1 MPVYLFTFHSHGSWL
16 PDHKQ
21 GYTRKKQGVLPADP
35 AMAERYRDNMTTGVV
50 RFDQQTQSTL
60 IAAVQEKA
68 DVKGWAA
75 HAIATDPTHAHIL
88 LSWSDDTAPLD
99 VRRGLKA
106 SITRQLNRAIRKQT
120 WLSQGGSRKPIK
132 DSAHFTHL
140 IRTYLPK
147 HQGQIWIAPQHRAAQ
162 APRGYHPR
170 AKP

>member
-88 LSWSDDTAPLD
+88 LSWSDDTAPLIRD
-99 VRRGLKA
+99 WKIAVTFPR
-106 SITRQLNRAIRKQT
+106 NREFHSRSLHILVTGGTTARVCLSVAIYNHV
-120 WLSQGGSRKPIK
+120 S
-132 DSAHFTHL
+132 F
-140 IRTYLPK
+140 
-147 HQGQIWIAPQHRAAQ
+147 
-162 APRGYHPR
+162 
-170 AKP
+170 